1 MAKYRQWFSTGA
13 SGYVEVEA
21 DSPEEAEAEIEREY
35 GDPGGLCAH
44 CSGGSFV
51 YKSTGMD
58 LGEWEVDETV
68 NNGQPELV
76 EE

>member
-21 DSPEEAEAEIEREY
+21 DSPEEAGAKIEQEI

-44 CSGGSFV
+44 CAGWRQNRGI
-51 YKSTGMD
+51 D
-58 LGEWEVDETV
+58 LGEWEVDTET
-68 NNGQPELV
+68 NKGAPELV
-76 EE
+76 EK

>member
-21 DSPEEAEAEIEREY
+21 DSPEEAEAKIEQET
-35 GDPGGLCAH
+35 GDPGSVCAQ
-44 CSGGSFV
+44 CSGWGQEKGIEV
-51 YKSTGMD
+51 
-58 LGEWEVDETV
+58 GEWEVDTETNKGV
-68 NNGQPELV
+68 PELV